1 MLVADTKGVIGNS
14 FIEIEDGKVFI
25 QLPET
30 HTLTTSNQTTVTVTD
45 NEDKAV
51 KGVSVTITDKTN
63 TTKSGTTD
71 ANGKV
76 TLPVKT
82 SSGGGGGSSYS
93 GGGGGGSYSSTTVKV
108 TDKDGKTVS
117 VTKSTT
123 TTKATLTLPT
133 GNRE

>member
-1 MLVADTKGVIGNS
+1 M
-14 FIEIEDGKVFI
+14 
-25 QLPET
+25 
-30 HTLTTSNQTTVTVTD
+30 
-45 NEDKAV
+45 
-51 KGVSVTITDKTN
+51 
-63 TTKSGTTD
+63 
-71 ANGKV
+71 

-93 GGGGGGSYSSTTVKV
+93 GGGGGGGSYSSTTVKV

-133 GNRE
+133 GKNLLEDDNYYTITVEESAGKVSYKNCNP